1 VRGARVRVR
10 RGGVASDEC
19 APSAKLLFMHSES
32 GTPRWSETSW
42 ASSGFAVPAMT
53 FISAMPVRARWRWLW
68 VERSGVHS
76 LIAPSSRR
84 PVIGAAARGTGKG
97 ALPTVGAS
105 WSPLKPDDSDP
116 NRSRAQMGSEEE
128 EEEEEEQGE
137 ECVLVIDIGSSST
150 RCVAYGMDCRP
161 LELRRRRRHAL

>member
-1 VRGARVRVR
+1 M
-10 RGGVASDEC
+10 ASDEC
-19 APSAKLLFMHSES
+19 APSAKLLVMHSES
-32 GTPRWSETSW
+32 GTPRWSERNLLGELRVRSTRDDLHLGH
-42 ASSGFAVPAMT
+42 AGTCAVAV
-53 FISAMPVRARWRWLW
+53 AVGGA
-68 VERSGVHS
+68 ERSALTDCTVEP
-76 LIAPSSRR
+76 AAR
-84 PVIGAAARGTGKG
+84 GAAARGTGKG

-128 EEEEEEQGE
+128 EEEEEQGE